1 MKIYFLS
8 SQPCEL
14 TLNGIFFGIT
24 DRFERFVNVDLS
36 DRIYASFSPQGAL
49 PVGVFLDDNL
59 VHAPPEGVEIYLLQ
73 DAVAV
78 YVKDFP
84 PADCTLLPITQS
96 RFDDTLVTVFK
107 QGAVHLSIERGK
119 ELFISTLPPSFSNP
133 TLSMHANFLFV
144 EGENTLAVY
153 TKDGKRIFF
162 EQILSF
168 FVEGTTLNATL
179 PLSDR
184 LNRVAECVWE
194 LEENGCTQTKFTIRQ
209 TGALPRQSSSISPC
223 ESTSQLPH
231 KNSSMPSQNTEEDS
245 PSIALPE
252 DLFAYAFFESIL
264 LRADYTQFLS
274 DELKSDADKI
284 PTFLGEFIGV
294 SLTNTP
300 NVCGLIKKKNER
312 VFEVIPFSIVV
323 ENGKI
328 VDVKSDF
335 FNKIP

>member
-209 TGALPRQSSSISPC
+209 TGALPRQNSSIPLAKALLSFRTKTLPC
-223 ESTSQLPH
+223 PR
-231 KNSSMPSQNTEEDS
+231 K
-245 PSIALPE
+245 I
-252 DLFAYAFFESIL
+252 
-264 LRADYTQFLS
+264 RR
-274 DELKSDADKI
+274 KI
-284 PTFLGEFIGV
+284 PPRSLCRKISSPTHFLKVFCSAPTIPS
-294 SLTNTP
+294 SLATN
-300 NVCGLIKKKNER
+300 
-312 VFEVIPFSIVV
+312 
-323 ENGKI
+323 
-328 VDVKSDF
+328 
-335 FNKIP
+335 